1 MATIV
6 SYLSKDG
13 ANLMARNEYDSGG
26 SIMAGIIWMLVLQI
40 LLFWLPFFGAL
51 VAGVVGGRAAG
62 GVGAALMA
70 VFLPAVVMGVGVF
83 FLATVLAAI
92 PIVGIVFGSVL
103 AFGVVAVVLA
113 QVGPLLLGAIIG
125 GIMAD

>member
-1 MATIV
+1 
-6 SYLSKDG
+6 
-13 ANLMARNEYDSGG
+13 MARNEYDSGG

>member
-1 MATIV
+1 M